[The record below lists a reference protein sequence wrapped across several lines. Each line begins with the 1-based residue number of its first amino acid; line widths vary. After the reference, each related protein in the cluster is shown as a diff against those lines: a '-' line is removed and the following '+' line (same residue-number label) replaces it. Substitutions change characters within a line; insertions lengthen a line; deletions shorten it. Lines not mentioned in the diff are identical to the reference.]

1 MSLNDQ
7 TVKYVQNAIKFTK
20 RYIQHTTEPKKICRD
35 KSTKLSIGQHI
46 TIVKRDNTN
55 YYYFFY
61 LGNQLFN
68 LHKNKIQLSGRQ
80 ELNYI
85 ELQSKDEY
93 FNHMISGD
101 LGKLKIS
108 DFEDLEFIYKGLNE
122 LIK

>member
-1 MSLNDQ
+1 MSLNEQ
-7 TVKYVQNAIKFTK
+7 TVKYIKNTIKFAK
-20 RYIQHTTEPKKICRD
+20 RYVQHTTEPNKICRD

-46 TIVKRDNTN
+46 TIVKRDNTD

-68 LHKNKIQLSGRQ
+68 LHKSIIQLSGKKK
-80 ELNYI
+80 LDYI
-85 ELQSKDEY
+85 ELQSKDEF

-101 LGKLKIS
+101 LGKLTIG

-122 LIK
+122 LLK